1 MSAQP
6 VIIRDDGASLL
17 VRAIYFVLVGW
28 WFSAIWAVLAWL
40 LCVSVLGLPIGLYML
55 NRLPQVV
62 TLKPQRG
69 AAMLTPTGQVVFER
83 ARQRPLLLRAIYFV
97 LVGWWLSA
105 IWIAVAWALHASIV
119 GMLVGFWMFDRVPAI
134 VTLAR

>member
-17 VRAIYFVLVGW
+17 V
-28 WFSAIWAVLAWL
+28 
-40 LCVSVLGLPIGLYML
+40 
-55 NRLPQVV
+55 
-62 TLKPQRG
+62 
-69 AAMLTPTGQVVFER
+69 
-83 ARQRPLLLRAIYFV
+83 RAIYFV

>member
-28 WFSAIWAVLAWL
+28 WLSAIWAVLAWL